1 MLEIL
6 IGLLLEFLGEVVFQI
21 AIEGLLELV
30 ICGLLVFGALVGLV
44 SVWILPRRIFP
55 ATAHLSG
62 IRARWLAVAR

>member
-6 IGLLLEFLGEVVFQI
+6 IGLLLEFLGEVV
-21 AIEGLLELV
+21 
-30 ICGLLVFGALVGLV
+30 GALVGLV